1 MTNFPTIKTKANS
14 MSHTIRE
21 FAAKWEVVLKLFIAG
36 ATGIGIILAIGVWK
50 ERMEETDKNT
60 MVHVVLLE
68 KSEAKQDSV
77 VAIVSSNLAVV
88 SNNQK
93 EIYRMVLG
101 LTDRFDNLEP
111 EHILLMKRAGIYPK
125 KLYRGNVR

>member
-1 MTNFPTIKTKANS
+1 MKNFPTIKMKVDN

-21 FAAKWEVVLKLFIAG
+21 FAAKWEVVIKLFIAG

-50 ERMEETDKNT
+50 ERMEDTDKNT
-60 MVHVVLLE
+60 IANVVTLQ

-77 VAIVSSNLAVV
+77 VAIVAGNLAVV

-111 EHILLMKRAGIYPK
+111 EHILLMKKAG
-125 KLYRGNVR
+125 V